1 MLNISSDLY
10 KSSWI
15 NLVFKNRNQAYGA
28 YQLRAQSSFITTKAL
43 FIVVPLFILLFAGPL
58 LYKKLYPVQVQGDLP
73 YETPVDLTRPPVNA
87 KLPEKKNDLP
97 KADPQKRN

>member
-58 LYKKLYPVQVQGDLP
+58 LYKKLYPVQVQRDLP
-73 YETPVDLTRPPVNA
+73 YETPVDLTPPPVNA
-87 KLPEKKNDLP
+87 KFPEKKMTCL
-97 KADPQKRN
+97 KLILQKKN